1 MATGHFDHLGK
12 LRISFAASTDVTRI
26 DAVLGERLGAG
37 PLKVAGCGY
46 GVGLS
51 WGAFAGELSSVSV
64 APILPF
70 PR

>member
-1 MATGHFDHLGK
+1 MKK
-12 LRISFAASTDVTRI
+12 LLII
-26 DAVLGERLGAG
+26 GAG
-37 PLKVAGCGY
+37 GF